1 VKKNK
6 VIAIIVCIF
15 MLVTAV
21 VGCSKDAKDQGAEP
35 PGGGI
40 SAEGSHRHNEHGIDY
55 ELAFAAFAPDTIM
68 INTGDLTVT
77 WAELFFYLRG
87 NINEVFAYLGGL
99 PEWEEEIAQDS
110 TFADFVLL
118 NASADVLEARVIE
131 SGAAYIGVTL
141 SEEDVQGIVEYFYSL
156 TERFGG
162 EEEFLRLIWEE
173 DGCSSRE
180 LFDRLVGLSRLVDA
194 IFYEL
199 YGENG
204 ELVSDDD
211 IIDDVAGDEYLMAK
225 HILRLHADDDDSD
238 TARTEIEEIWGLLN
252 DFEGDEFEAFF
263 DELMFEYS
271 EDSGL
276 AMSPQG
282 YLFQYGD
289 MVREFY
295 DAAVELDIGQFSEI
309 VETSYG
315 YHIIFRIP
323 IDVDSVPSSG
333 YITNDTRTLRERVMI
348 NIFNARLVSWRD
360 EMEIEYTDAFES
372 INLAEVFAPC
382 GCEE

>member
-1 VKKNK
+1 
-6 VIAIIVCIF
+6 
-15 MLVTAV
+15 M
-21 VGCSKDAKDQGAEP
+21 
-35 PGGGI
+35 
-40 SAEGSHRHNEHGIDY
+40 
-55 ELAFAAFAPDTIM
+55 
-68 INTGDLTVT
+68 
-77 WAELFFYLRG
+77 
-87 NINEVFAYLGGL
+87 
-99 PEWEEEIAQDS
+99 
-110 TFADFVLL
+110 
-118 NASADVLEARVIE
+118 
-131 SGAAYIGVTL
+131 TL
-141 SEEDVQGIVEYFYSL
+141 SDEDVQGIVEYFYSL

-162 EEEFLRLIWEE
+162 EEEFLELIWEE

-204 ELVSDDD
+204 ELVTDED
-211 IIDDVAGDEYLMAK
+211 IIDHVDGDGYLMAK
-225 HILRLHADDDDSD
+225 HILRLHSTDDDDSD

-252 DFEGDEFEAFF
+252 EYEGDEFEYFF

-289 MVREFY
+289 MVREFF
-295 DAAVELDIGQFSEI
+295 DAAVDLEIGQFSEI

-315 YHIIFRIP
+315 YHIILRIP

-333 YITNDTRTLRERVMI
+333 YITNDTRTLRETVMI
-348 NIFNARLVSWRD
+348 SMFNSRLVSWRND
-360 EMEIEYTDAFES
+360 MEIEYTDAFES
-372 INLAEVFAPC
+372 IDLAEIFAIC
-382 GCEE
+382 DHDD